1 MPVVNQLFAGW
12 LVMFTSRNFSFPKV
26 SAVLREK
33 GPGPQQAFGHP
44 WVVGEESV
52 LGELDTLQNPSESV
66 DRVTFHPHRV
76 CQVDSVVSDSL

>member
-12 LVMFTSRNFSFPKV
+12 LGMFTSRNFSFPKV

-44 WVVGEESV
+44 WVVGEENV
-52 LGELDTLQNPSESV
+52 LGELDTAEPIRVSRQSHLPPSSCV
-66 DRVTFHPHRV
+66 PSRFSRV
-76 CQVDSVVSDSL
+76 